1 VHDRGRQPLRSAGLT
16 AGPAVAIVVL
26 QMVVF
31 PMPLGAVLSGAVLGL
46 LGALAAV
53 GLALVWR
60 ANRVVNFAQ
69 GDLGAFPATLT
80 VMLLTAAGFPWLVGM
95 ALGLGAAIL
104 TGLLADVL
112 VIRRFFH
119 APRLLLTVATIGLG
133 QVLAFAA
140 LLLPQAWGEVPAVR
154 TLAPPFAWTA
164 DIGGVVFDS
173 NDLLAVIVA
182 PLLLAAV
189 AVVLLRTDVG
199 VAVRAAAER
208 GERAAMLGIPVRV
221 LEAGVWVVA
230 TVLSF
235 AAVVLTAGVASLP
248 LGAALGLT
256 VLLRALAAVV
266 IGRMTHL
273 PAIALTAVA
282 IGVLESG
289 VRWNTGEEYLV
300 APILAALIIGS
311 LLLQGRRSTRNDD
324 GEGAWGATAS
334 VRPVPREL
342 AGLPEVRA
350 ARWVVLVIV
359 CVIGLGLPHLLGTNG
374 QLKAGVVLVFAT
386 IGVSVVVLTGWAGQV
401 SLAQMTF
408 VGAGGALAAVG
419 MSEWGWDP
427 FVAALAAGPLGA
439 VVAVLVGLPALR
451 LRGLY
456 LAVTTLAIA
465 LAASAW
471 LFSNRVGDWIP
482 EGSFRRPDLL
492 HRWSIDT
499 PLRLYYLA
507 LAVLVISLVAMR
519 GIRRSRTG
527 RVLVALRDNPDGV
540 AAYGVSPTRARL
552 TAFALSG
559 WVAAVA
565 GVVLVVHQGAFRPV
579 TYVPEQSVAVFVA
592 TVIGGIGSLAGAVI
606 GAVFQRG
613 SLWLL
618 PSPWSFLATGA
629 GVLLVLLSA
638 PDGIG
643 GLGWRGRDRFLRWVA
658 RRHGIAVAALDRTH
672 DEDPTV
678 TDTVPGRA
686 GTEEPQPV
694 AAGVDA

>member
-16 AGPAVAIVVL
+16 VGPAAAIVAL
-26 QMVVF
+26 QALAF

-80 VMLLTAAGFPWLVGM
+80 VMLLTAAGFPWLIGM

-133 QVLAFAA
+133 QVLAFGA

-164 DIGGVVFDS
+164 EIGGVVFDA

-208 GERAAMLGIPVRV
+208 GERAVMLGIPVRV
-221 LEAGVWVVA
+221 LEAGVWIVA

-289 VRWNTGEEYLV
+289 IRWNTGEEYLI
-300 APILAALIIGS
+300 APILAALIIVS
-311 LLLQGRRSTRNDD
+311 LLLQRRRSTRGDD

-342 AGLPEVRA
+342 ARLPEVRI
-350 ARWVVLVIV
+350 ARLATLGVVGVV
-359 CVIGLGLPHLLGTNG
+359 ALGLPHLLGTNG
-374 QLKAGVVLVFAT
+374 QLKAGVVVVFAT
-386 IGVSVVVLTGWAGQV
+386 VGVSVVVLTGWAGQV

-427 FVAALAAGPLGA
+427 FVAALVAGPLGA
-439 VVAVLVGLPALR
+439 LVAVLVGLPALR

-456 LAVTTLAIA
+456 LAVTTLAVA

-471 LFSNRVGDWIP
+471 VFSNRVGNWIP

-499 PLRLYYLA
+499 PVRLYYLA

-540 AAYGVSPTRARL
+540 AAYGVGPTRARL

-618 PSPWSFLATGA
+618 PAPWSFLATGA

-643 GLGWRGRDRFLRWVA
+643 GLWWRIRDRFLRWAA
-658 RRHGIAVAALDRTH
+658 RRHAISSASLDRTH
-672 DEDPTV
+672 DEDQSV
-678 TDTVPGRA
+678 TDVVPVTA
-686 GTEEPQPV
+686 GVDGPQPV
-694 AAGVDA
+694 PVGADP